1 MLIARNRES
10 QELLSAYQSEESK
23 FIAIYGRRRIGKKY
37 LVRQTFKG
45 LFTFQHAGIFQGTTA
60 EQLYEFCASLKE
72 YGLEDFNRPANW
84 LEAFE
89 LLKDL
94 IRDNTSEKK
103 VIFIDELSWMD
114 SGHSDLMKALESF
127 WNGWASAR
135 DDILLIVCG
144 SATSW
149 MLNKVVHNKGGL
161 YNRLSLQIELEPFSL
176 KECAEYASS
185 TGLVMNHHQLLE
197 ACMIFGGVPYYWS
210 LLTKERSLSQNVDL
224 LLFDKKAPLKN
235 EFQYLYASVFKRP
248 EPYIAIIRTL
258 GTKKAGMTREE
269 LLVSTHQT
277 NSGGFS
283 ARLDELESCGF
294 IRKYYEFGKK
304 KKNALYQLIDNFTLF
319 WFKFMEIRPND
330 IHFWQNQ
337 TNMPARNAWAG
348 LAFERVC
355 LQHVDQIKNAL
366 GISGVLTNVC
376 SWSCKADVENGING
390 SQIDLLIDRK
400 DQVINLCEMKY
411 STQEYAISRET
422 DEKLRHKRNDFMNVT
437 KTKSAVH
444 LTLVTTY
451 GLVSNSYAGN
461 IQSVITA
468 EDLFQ

>member
-366 GISGVLTNVC
+366 GISGVLTIVKLHC
-376 SWSCKADVENGING
+376 QFLLKAGRRTALPILYVTPPRR
-390 SQIDLLIDRK
+390 LL
-400 DQVINLCEMKY
+400 
-411 STQEYAISRET
+411 
-422 DEKLRHKRNDFMNVT
+422 F
-437 KTKSAVH
+437 
-444 LTLVTTY
+444 
-451 GLVSNSYAGN
+451 
-461 IQSVITA
+461 
-468 EDLFQ
+468 